1 MKSPVP
7 YLIVLIILA
16 VLALTS
22 LFTVQQGQTALVFR
36 FGEIVKTDLQPGL
49 HFKIPFVNNV
59 RKFDARL
66 QTLDAAPERYLT
78 SEKKNLNVD
87 SYIKW
92 RVTDAKRFYTTMNGD
107 YRLAN
112 MRLAQIIKD
121 SLRAEFGG
129 RTVQEVISQDRK
141 IIVKDIKSE
150 IAKPAD
156 SFGIKVVDVRIK
168 RVDLPQNV
176 SESVYRRMEAE
187 RTRVAKDLRSQGSE
201 AAERIKADADRQ
213 KTILLSDAYRDA
225 EKIRGEGDAKAAE
238 IYAKAYSKDSEFYA
252 FYQSIQAYQD
262 AFKDKSD
269 VMVVDPKSDFFKY
282 FSQQK

>member
-1 MKSPVP
+1 VKSILAFAVA
-7 YLIVLIILA
+7 IVLFLVSSA
-16 VLALTS
+16 
-22 LFTVQQGQTALVFR
+22 LFTVQQGQTALVFQ
-36 FGEIVKTDLQPGL
+36 FGEIVKTDLEPGL
-49 HFKIPFVNNV
+49 HFKTPFVNNV

-87 SYIKW
+87 SFVKW
-92 RVTDAKRFYTTMNGD
+92 RIVDAKKFYTTMNGD
-107 YRLAN
+107 NRLAN

-129 RTVQEVISQDRK
+129 RTVQEVISQDRE
-141 IIVKDIKSE
+141 IIVKNIKSD
-150 IAKPAD
+150 IAKPAQ
-156 SFGIKVVDVRIK
+156 SFGIEVVDVRIK

-201 AAERIKADADRQ
+201 AAERIRADADRQ
-213 KTILLSDAYRDA
+213 RTVILSDAFRDA
-225 EKIRGEGDAKAAE
+225 EKIRGEGDAQAAK
-238 IYAKAYSKDSEFYA
+238 IYANAYTKDAEFYA
-252 FYQSIQAYQD
+252 FYQSLKAYQD

-282 FSQQK
+282 FNQQK